1 MFLESEQFNIS
12 KIYFTSYYAPKGKKR
27 YIYPGCLPSYELMY
41 YKEGKTVIY
50 YDGEVIKMKEGDV
63 LYLPKGIIGAKYTL
77 DVKEDFALYNVYF
90 DTNEPMPEKPIH
102 FSTKSKE
109 IGLTYDKL
117 YTSWMEKK
125 DTYYYKSVREFFK
138 ILELIKKEHGYNTL
152 ERFKKIAIAEE
163 YISLHY
169 CDADF
174 DFKELHKLTGLSYTY
189 FKKLFIDKNG
199 VPPSK
204 YVTFLRINRACELLI
219 SNLLK
224 VDEIAS
230 MCGFNDVYYFSK
242 LFKKIKGVSP
252 TGFKKQNNAFNYK
265 K

>member
-1 MFLESEQFNIS
+1 M
-12 KIYFTSYYAPKGKKR
+12 
-27 YIYPGCLPSYELMY
+27 
-41 YKEGKTVIY
+41 
-50 YDGEVIKMKEGDV
+50 
-63 LYLPKGIIGAKYTL
+63 
-77 DVKEDFALYNVYF
+77 
-90 DTNEPMPEKPIH
+90 
-102 FSTKSKE
+102 
-109 IGLTYDKL
+109 
-117 YTSWMEKK
+117 
-125 DTYYYKSVREFFK
+125 
-138 ILELIKKEHGYNTL
+138 
-152 ERFKKIAIAEE
+152 
-163 YISLHY
+163 
-169 CDADF
+169 
-174 DFKELHKLTGLSYTY
+174 HKLTGLSYTY